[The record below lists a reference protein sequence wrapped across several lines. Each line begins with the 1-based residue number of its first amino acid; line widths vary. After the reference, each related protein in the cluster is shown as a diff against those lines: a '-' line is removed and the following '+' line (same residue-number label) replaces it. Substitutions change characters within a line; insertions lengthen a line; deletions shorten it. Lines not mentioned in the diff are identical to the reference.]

1 MSNIF
6 LGLDPGLGGGLAAIT
21 LGGLVTT
28 KTPDTEKD
36 LWEWIDAWNCVCY
49 DGVKAKIFAVIEKQ
63 EPRPTKWFD
72 KETKK
77 WRQSVLKSTCLLYG
91 SYMSLRAMITAASIT
106 LLEDCPPKRWQTT
119 LQISSRKKGE
129 STWHWKSRL
138 RQRAEQANPETKIT
152 MQTADAVLLAE
163 YCRLIH
169 NRSE

>member
-21 LGGLVTT
+21 PNGLVTT
-28 KTPDTEKD
+28 KMPDTERD
-36 LWEWIDAWNCVCY
+36 IWRWVHNWNY
-49 DGVKAKIFAVIEKQ
+49 IKAEVFSVIEKQ
-63 EPRPTKWFD
+63 DPRPTKWFD

-91 SYMSLRAMITAASIT
+91 NYMSLRGMITAAGIT
-106 LLEDCPPKRWQTT
+106 LLEDCPPKRWQSA
-119 LQISSRKKGE
+119 LQISPRKKGE

-152 MQTADAVLLAE
+152 MQTADAVLLSE
-163 YCRLIH
+163 YCRLLYKK
-169 NRSE
+169 SENDN